1 MIRVGLF
8 TTLLFLFLG
17 ACSYLPEEVNIAE
30 GINRQETAD
39 YIYLYKENASQA
51 STGIAFYP
59 GGLVDAHA
67 YIPLLQR
74 LAQDNYPVL
83 IAKVNANLAIT
94 NIGKMKRLIAD
105 FPQIERWVI
114 GGHSL
119 GGSVAAFDVEAD
131 PTRYVGL
138 YLLASFS
145 NEQGDLS
152 NWSGA
157 VLSLYGEL
165 DGLATPADIDAAK
178 PFLPPASIVTQ
189 LIDMPITPTGGQ
201 TIYHEI
207 QGGNHAQ
214 FGNYGP
220 QDSDNEATI
229 SREAQQTE
237 VANYIRS
244 FLIAN
249 QW

>member
-1 MIRVGLF
+1 M
-8 TTLLFLFLG
+8 
-17 ACSYLPEEVNIAE
+17 
-30 GINRQETAD
+30 
-39 YIYLYKENASQA
+39 
-51 STGIAFYP
+51 
-59 GGLVDAHA
+59 VDAHA